1 MLERKCDLGYTKAA
15 KGGDMAERVSIQSNA
30 QRASKLL
37 KSMCSEHRLLILCQ
51 LVPGEKT
58 VTELQAVSGLR
69 QAAVS
74 QHLSRLRRDNL
85 VEAHRVGKNIYYR
98 LASEEVVAVIETL
111 YGLYCDGEATLTLH
125 DGKSGAEQVIS
136 LH

>member
-1 MLERKCDLGYTKAA
+1 MVK
-15 KGGDMAERVSIQSNA
+15 RVSIKSSAHQ
-30 QRASKLL
+30 ASKLL

-58 VTELQAVSGLR
+58 VRELQDISGLR

-74 QHLSRLRRDNL
+74 QHLSRLRRDKL
-85 VEAHRVGKNIYYR
+85 VGTHRVGKNIYYS
-98 LASEEVVAVIETL
+98 LASEEVTAVIKTL
-111 YGLYCDGEATLTLH
+111 YGLYSDTEATLTLN
-125 DGKSGAEQVIS
+125 DSKSGDETVIS

>member
-1 MLERKCDLGYTKAA
+1 MARNPSIRNNA
-15 KGGDMAERVSIQSNA
+15 K
-30 QRASKLL
+30 RASKLL

-58 VTELQAVSGLR
+58 VSELQKASGLR

-74 QHLSRLRRDNL
+74 QHLSRLRRDKL
-85 VEAHRVGKNIYYR
+85 VKTHRDGKNIYYT
-98 LASEEVVAVIETL
+98 LASDEATAVIETMYSL
-111 YGLYCDGEATLTLH
+111 FCDSQATLTLS
-125 DGKSGAEQVIS
+125 GKTSDEKVIL

>member
-1 MLERKCDLGYTKAA
+1 MATKAA
-15 KGGDMAERVSIQSNA
+15 IRGNA
-30 QRASKLL
+30 RKASKLL

-58 VTELQAVSGLR
+58 VTELQKVSGLR

-74 QHLSRLRRDNL
+74 QHLSRLRRDKL
-85 VEAHRVGKNIYYR
+85 VKTHRIGKNIYYT
-98 LASEEVVAVIETL
+98 LASEEVSAVIETL
-111 YGLYCDGEATLTLH
+111 YSLFCDTEATLTLN
-125 DGKSGAEQVIS
+125 GKSDGEKVIS